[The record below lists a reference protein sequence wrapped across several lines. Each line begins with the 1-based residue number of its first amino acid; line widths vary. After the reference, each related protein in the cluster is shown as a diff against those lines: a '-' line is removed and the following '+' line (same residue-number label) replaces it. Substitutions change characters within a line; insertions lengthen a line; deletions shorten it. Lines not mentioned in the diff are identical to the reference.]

1 MCTLH
6 PFCVVGPRSI
16 AFKCTH
22 VPAFTLQE
30 AKIFEME
37 DIDSI
42 LTQRSRKVTEAPRE
56 KTESWLSKRKST
68 SSNNATGGNSNG
80 TSGTSAGGTSSSSNG
95 AGVGGSY
102 DDNNSTAT
110 SEEQVRKVGHKVSKS
125 SFTASSSAAT
135 KDLDVDDPDF
145 WLKVLPQA
153 HASTPLELLDR
164 LSEVKFGD
172 GSGARAFLKDLES
185 VFKEVCKVL

>member
-1 MCTLH
+1 MPVPC
-6 PFCVVGPRSI
+6 SI
-16 AFKCTH
+16 AFTQ
-22 VPAFTLQE
+22 QE

-68 SSNNATGGNSNG
+68 ASNNATGGTSNG
-80 TSGTSAGGTSSSSNG
+80 NSGTSAGGSSSRSSRSGGG
-95 AGVGGSY
+95 AEESH
-102 DDNNSTAT
+102 DDESTDPASAT

-145 WLKVLPQA
+145 WLKVLPQSR
-153 HASTPLELLDR
+153 ASTPLELLDR

-185 VFKEVCKVL
+185 VFNEVSKLL